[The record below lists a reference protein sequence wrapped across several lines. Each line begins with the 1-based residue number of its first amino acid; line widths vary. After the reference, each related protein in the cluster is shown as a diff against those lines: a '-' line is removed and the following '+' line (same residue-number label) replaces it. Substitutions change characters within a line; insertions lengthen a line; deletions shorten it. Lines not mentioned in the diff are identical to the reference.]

1 MVPPAGT
8 HQIAVLQLRCPI
20 AAHSLSEGLE
30 REARMDVMPK
40 GAALL
45 LAISL
50 IALAGCATAQDIRQ
64 RDEAACTSYGFKL
77 GTTDFASC
85 LQRESIARRYGYGY
99 GYYPTWGATRWC
111 W

>member
-1 MVPPAGT
+1 MAPPAGT

-30 REARMDVMPK
+30 REARMDVMPN

-64 RDEAACTSYGFKL
+64 RDEAACTSYGFKP

>member
-1 MVPPAGT
+1 MVSPAGT
-8 HQIAVLQLRCPI
+8 HQIAVSRLQYPI
-20 AAHSLSEGLE
+20 AAHSLSEKIA
-30 REARMDVMPK
+30 REAKMVVMPK
-40 GAALL
+40 GAALV
-45 LAISL
+45 LAMSL

-64 RDEAACTSYGFKL
+64 RDEAACTSYGFKP
-77 GTTDFASC
+77 GTTDFSSC